1 MRSELGAAT
10 SKISNEF
17 YNSNLWELA
26 SSSRFKRKHRSQSSF
41 PDMKCQGYTV
51 YSLSVFLENYP
62 LPDKHAV
69 V

>member
-17 YNSNLWELA
+17 YHSNLQELPG
-26 SSSRFKRKHRSQSSF
+26 SSRLKSKHESQSSF
-41 PDMKCQGYTV
+41 PDMKFQDYTV
-51 YSLSVFLENYP
+51 HSLAVIPENYP
-62 LPDKHAV
+62 LLDKPAV